1 MRGSILRRLVP
12 APVDTFA
19 TRREPEADR
28 LARITREIAE
38 EAGAEAA
45 TVLGLIERR
54 APGVEASDAAAF
66 ILQELRK
73 GGDARA
79 RVFAHALKSP
89 GVLAAER
96 ELAVEVQRILRPF
109 AGKPFSVERAREMR
123 AEIVKFLRAK
133 LPAPPVDQL
142 VAAAAAAVEYRDD
155 RIVLRVDALL
165 PLLVPQPLNS

>member
-12 APVDTFA
+12 APVNTPA
-19 TRREPEADR
+19 TRRENEADR

-38 EAGAEAA
+38 EAGPQAA
-45 TVLGLIERR
+45 IVLGLIERR

-79 RVFAHALKSP
+79 RVLAHALKSP

-96 ELAVEVQRILRPF
+96 ELAAEIQKLVRPF
-109 AGKPFSVERAREMR
+109 AGKGFSVERARELR
-123 AEIVKFLRAK
+123 AEIVKYLRSK

-142 VAAAAAAVEYRDD
+142 ADAAAAAVEYRDD

-165 PLLVPQPLNS
+165 PLLVPQPLDS